1 MRTEQY
7 LRLAHS
13 PLVLDLNP
21 GPDSEG
27 FQRDYVSD
35 PASTSVKFYEDITV
49 GDQRKFGE
57 FQITKDE
64 ITEFARKYD
73 PQPFHLDEEAAK
85 ESMFGELV
93 ASGWQTA
100 AICMRL
106 TVENITDVA
115 TLGGLGVD
123 NLRWHEPLRPGDTL
137 RVRTEVLEKRASEG
151 RDDRGYVTR
160 HFEGV
165 TDDGTR
171 IISYE
176 AIEIVRRDTDT
187 DPETHP

>member
-1 MRTEQY
+1 MR
-7 LRLAHS
+7 
-13 PLVLDLNP
+13 
-21 GPDSEG
+21 
-27 FQRDYVSD
+27 
-35 PASTSVKFYEDITV
+35 FYEDITV
-49 GDQRKFGE
+49 GDRREFGE
-57 FQITKDE
+57 FRITKDE

-73 PQPFHLDEEAAK
+73 PQPFHLDEEAA
-85 ESMFGELV
+85 EGSMFGGLV

-123 NLRWHEPLRPGDTL
+123 NLRWHTPLRPGDTVH
-137 RVRTEVLEKRASEG
+137 VRTEVLDKRPSES

-160 HFEGV
+160 QVEGV

-171 IISYE
+171 VISYE
-176 AIEIVRRDTDT
+176 GIEIVRRDIGADS
-187 DPETHP
+187 ETRP

>member
-1 MRTEQY
+1 M
-7 LRLAHS
+7 
-13 PLVLDLNP
+13 
-21 GPDSEG
+21 
-27 FQRDYVSD
+27 
-35 PASTSVKFYEDITV
+35 KFFEDITV
-49 GDQRKFGE
+49 GDQRAFGE

-85 ESMFGELV
+85 ESMFGGLV

-123 NLRWHEPLRPGDTL
+123 NLRWHTPLRPGDTL
-137 RVRTEVLEKRASEG
+137 RVRTEVLEKRVSG
-151 RDDRGYVTR
+151 SRDDRGYVTR

-176 AIEIVRRDTDT
+176 AIEIVRRDPNAASEA
-187 DPETHP
+187 DP

>member
-1 MRTEQY
+1 M
-7 LRLAHS
+7 
-13 PLVLDLNP
+13 
-21 GPDSEG
+21 
-27 FQRDYVSD
+27 
-35 PASTSVKFYEDITV
+35 KFYEDITV
-49 GDQRKFGE
+49 GDQREFGE

-137 RVRTEVLEKRASEG
+137 HVRTEVLDKRISES

-160 HFEGV
+160 HFEGL
-165 TDDGTR
+165 TEGETR
-171 IISYE
+171 VISYD
-176 AIEIVRRDTDT
+176 AIVIVKRDTEIDS
-187 DPETHP
+187 DDSGNSV

>member
-1 MRTEQY
+1 M
-7 LRLAHS
+7 
-13 PLVLDLNP
+13 
-21 GPDSEG
+21 
-27 FQRDYVSD
+27 
-35 PASTSVKFYEDITV
+35 KFYETISV
-49 GDQRKFGE
+49 GEQREFGE

-85 ESMFGELV
+85 DSMFGELV

-137 RVRTEVLEKRASEG
+137 HVRTEVLDKRISEN

-165 TDDGTR
+165 TEDETR
-171 IISYE
+171 VISYD
-176 AIEIVRRDTDT
+176 AIVIVKRDTNDS
-187 DPETHP
+187 DSSV